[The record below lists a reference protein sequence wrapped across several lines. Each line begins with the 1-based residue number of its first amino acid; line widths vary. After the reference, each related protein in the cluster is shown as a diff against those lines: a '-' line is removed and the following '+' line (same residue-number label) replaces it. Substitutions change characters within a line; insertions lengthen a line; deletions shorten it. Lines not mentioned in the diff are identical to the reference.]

1 MDNEL
6 ELGFETPAIKQMV
19 YASTLGN
26 SSYAVIGFRPMEG
39 EIIDKIGK
47 KYHLYV

>member
-6 ELGFETPAIKQMV
+6 ELGFETPVIKQMI

-26 SSYAVIGFRPMEG
+26 SSYAVRFESSPAQ
-39 EIIDKIGK
+39 
-47 KYHLYV
+47 Y